1 MPHGPKSKPPNTNS
15 NSVERHA
22 PDAFSMRT
30 MHLTAASLGSIPSAI
45 QTPTYDR
52 GTHAPGVL
60 HLGLG
65 AFHRAHQAMV
75 FDQLLARGDTRW
87 GIHGVGMTRPDL
99 VNQLRA
105 QDGLYAVRVA
115 DGQGVRWQVPGALW
129 RMSVATTEREAV
141 VRAMAATTTRWVTLT
156 VTEKGYTPALGQLLL
171 DGLRLRQQTGLPGIT
186 VASCDNLQ
194 GNGHK
199 LLALVKA
206 AATVQDT
213 ELLRWLD
220 AQCAFPCS
228 MVDRIVPAATPEVMA
243 AAQEALGMQDHCA
256 LSTEGFWEWVIED
269 RFADP
274 QDAALLQSAGVRVT
288 GDVHSYEEAKLRMLN
303 GSHSA
308 MALMGAVTGR
318 PYIASCIGV
327 PHIRTF
333 VHQLMGREVA
343 PHLNR
348 SDWADYRDALIAR
361 FGNPYLKH
369 SVHQIATD
377 SSQKIPQRWP
387 PSVLG
392 QIAQSASFEHHALAA
407 AVFVRYTL
415 GADEEGQAYT
425 LNDPQAD
432 SLMALGAAQRTEP
445 EACVRTLLARE
456 DLWGSTLPGNAEW
469 TARVIHWHHHVLQHG
484 VDAAVQHLLAQE
496 A

>member
-1 MPHGPKSKPPNTNS
+1 MNLS
-15 NSVERHA
+15 
-22 PDAFSMRT
+22 
-30 MHLTAASLGSIPSAI
+30 AATLRALPASIH
-45 QTPTYDR
+45 TPAYDR
-52 GTHAPGVL
+52 TSHAPGVV

-75 FDQLLARGDTRW
+75 FDQLLAGGDTRW

-99 VNQLRA
+99 VNQLKA
-105 QDGLYAVRVA
+105 QDGLYAVRIA
-115 DGQGVRWQVPGALW
+115 DGLGVKWQVPGALW
-129 RMSVATTEREAV
+129 RTHVAATERDAV
-141 VRAMAATTTRWVTLT
+141 VQAIAAPSTRWVTLT
-156 VTEKGYTPALGQLLL
+156 VTEKGYTPALAQLLL
-171 DGLRLRQQTGLPGIT
+171 DGLRLRQQAGLSGIT
-186 VASCDNLQ
+186 IASCDNLQ

-199 LLALVKA
+199 LQALVKA
-206 AATVQDT
+206 AASPQDAEVLT
-213 ELLRWLD
+213 WLD
-220 AQCAFPCS
+220 AHCAFPCS

-243 AAQEALGMQDHCA
+243 AAQEALGVQDQCA

-269 RFADP
+269 RLADP
-274 QDAALLQSAGVRVT
+274 LDAALLQSAGVRVT

-318 PYIASCIGV
+318 PFIASCIGE
-327 PHIRTF
+327 PHIRSF
-333 VHQLMGREVA
+333 VHRLMSREVA
-343 PHLNR
+343 PHLAR

-392 QIAQSASFEHHALAA
+392 QIAQGASFEHHALAA
-407 AVFVRYTL
+407 AVFLRYTL
-415 GADEEGQAYT
+415 GVDEHGQAYA
-425 LNDPQAD
+425 LNDPQAE
-432 SLMALGAAQRTEP
+432 SLMAIGAAQHTEP
-445 EACVRTLLARE
+445 EACVHALLARE
-456 DLWGSTLPGNAEW
+456 DLWGSTLPGNANW
-469 TARVIHWHHHVLQHG
+469 TTRVTHWHQQVLRHG
-484 VDAAVQHLLAQE
+484 VNAAIQQLLATQ

>member
-1 MPHGPKSKPPNTNS
+1 
-15 NSVERHA
+15 
-22 PDAFSMRT
+22 
-30 MHLTAASLGSIPSAI
+30 
-45 QTPTYDR
+45 
-52 GTHAPGVL
+52 
-60 HLGLG
+60 
-65 AFHRAHQAMV
+65 MV
-75 FDQLLARGDTRW
+75 FDQLLTHGDTRW

-99 VNQLRA
+99 VNLLRA

-115 DGQGVRWQVPGALW
+115 DGTGVKWQVPGALW
-129 RMSVATTEREAV
+129 RTSVATTERDAV
-141 VRAMAATTTRWVTLT
+141 VQAIAAPSTRWVTLT
-156 VTEKGYTPALGQLLL
+156 VTEKGYTPALAQLVL
-171 DGLRLRQQTGLPGIT
+171 DGLRLRQQENLPGIT

-206 AATVQDT
+206 QISTHDTTAQDA
-213 ELLRWLD
+213 ELLRWVD
-220 AQCAFPCS
+220 AHCAFPCS
-228 MVDRIVPAATPEVMA
+228 MVDRIVPAATPEVLA
-243 AAQEALGMQDHCA
+243 AASQALGLRDDA
-256 LSTEGFWEWVIED
+256 SLSTEGFWEWVIED

-274 QDAALLQSAGVRVT
+274 ADAALLQSAGVRVT
-288 GDVHSYEEAKLRMLN
+288 PDVQSYEEAKLRMLN

-318 PYIASCIGV
+318 PFIASCIGV
-327 PHIRTF
+327 PHIRSF
-333 VHQLMGREVA
+333 VHRLMSQEVA
-343 PHLNR
+343 PHLSR
-348 SDWADYRDALIAR
+348 SDWADYRNALITR

-392 QIAQSASFEHHALAA
+392 QIAQGASFEHHALAA

-415 GADEEGQAYT
+415 GMDEQGQAYA
-425 LNDPQAD
+425 LNDPQAG

-445 EACVRTLLARE
+445 EACVRALLARE
-456 DLWGSTLPGNAEW
+456 DLWGSTLPGNAAW
-469 TARVIHWHHHVLQHG
+469 TARVTHWHQHILQHG
-484 VDAAVQHLLAQE
+484 VDHAVLQLTE